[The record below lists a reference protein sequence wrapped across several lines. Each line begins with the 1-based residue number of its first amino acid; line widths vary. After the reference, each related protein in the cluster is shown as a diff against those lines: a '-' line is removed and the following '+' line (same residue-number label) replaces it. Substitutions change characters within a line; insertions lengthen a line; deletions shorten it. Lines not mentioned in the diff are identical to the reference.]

1 MVKKVL
7 KFGGTSVGTIERI
20 QHVAN
25 IVQKEHLAGNQ
36 VIVVVS
42 AMSGK
47 TNELI
52 SLSKKISE
60 DFKKREFDVLLSS
73 GEQVT
78 SALLAGALVKLKIN
92 AKSWLNWQIPILT
105 EGEHT
110 NARIINMGIKKIND
124 FLNNQ
129 KGVAIIPGFQGI
141 SKNGDITTI
150 GRGGSDATAVAVA
163 KIFNAESCEIYT
175 DVDGVFSTDPNKIPV
190 AKKIDKISYDE
201 MLELS
206 SLGAKVMQSSAVQ
219 TAMIYDIPLEV
230 RSTFTDRQGTKIF
243 DQENIDYTKSV
254 TGVAYSKDDAKI
266 TVIGVEDKPGVAA
279 NIFEPLSKAQI
290 NIDMV
295 IQNISLDQ
303 KTTDITFTIK
313 REDVSKTLNILK
325 NNKEI
330 DYKNI
335 THNDKVAKVSIVGA
349 GMVSTPGITYRMFRA
364 LSNEKINILA
374 ISTSEIKLS
383 VIIDE
388 DNTLNAIKKL
398 HTIFDLD

>member
-1 MVKKVL
+1 MIKKVL

-20 QHVAN
+20 QHVAS
-25 IVQKEHLAGNQ
+25 IIQKEHNAGNEL
-36 VIVVVS
+36 IVVVS

-52 SLSKKISE
+52 NLSKGISDE
-60 DFKKREFDVLLSS
+60 FDKREFDVLLSS

-78 SALLAGALVKLKIN
+78 CSLLAGALIKLDMK
-92 AKSWLNWQIPILT
+92 AKSLLNWQVPILT
-105 EGEHT
+105 EGEHL
-110 NARIINMGIKKIND
+110 NARIINMNVKKINNYLKD
-124 FLNNQ
+124 N
-129 KGVAIIPGFQGI
+129 GIVIIPGFQGI

-163 KIFNAESCEIYT
+163 KIFEADACEIYT

-219 TAMIYDIPLEV
+219 TAMMYDIPLEV
-230 RSTFTDRQGTKIF
+230 RSTFTNRQGTKIF

-266 TVIGVEDKPGVAA
+266 TVIEVEDKPGVAA

-295 IQNISLDQ
+295 IQNISSDQ

-313 REDVSKTLNILK
+313 RDDVVKTIDILK
-325 NNKEI
+325 NNKNI
-330 DYKNI
+330 NYKNI
-335 THNDKVAKVSIVGA
+335 LHNDKVAKVSIVGA

-364 LSNEKINILA
+364 LSDEKINILA

-388 DNTLNAIKKL
+388 DNTLSAIKKL

>member
-20 QHVAN
+20 QHVAD
-25 IVQKEHLAGNQ
+25 IIQKEHLAGNQ
-36 VIVVVS
+36 VIAVVS

-47 TNELI
+47 TNELD
-52 SLSKKISE
+52 SLSKKISQE
-60 DFKKREFDVLLSS
+60 FSRRELDVLLSS

-78 SALLAGALVKLKIN
+78 SALLAGALIKLKIN
-92 AKSWLNWQIPILT
+92 AKSWLSWQIPILT
-105 EGEHT
+105 EGEHL
-110 NARIINMGIKKIND
+110 NARIVNVNIKKIND
-124 FLNNQ
+124 FLLEK

-141 SKNGDITTI
+141 SKTGDITTI

-163 KIFNAESCEIYT
+163 KLFDADACEIYT
-175 DVDGVFSTDPNKIPV
+175 DVDGVYSTDPNKIPV

-206 SLGAKVMQSSAVQ
+206 SLGAKVMQPSAVQ
-219 TAMIYDIPLEV
+219 TAMMYDIPLEV
-230 RSTFTDRQGTKIF
+230 RSTFTDREGTKIF
-243 DQENIDYTKSV
+243 DQENIDYSKSV

-295 IQNISLDQ
+295 IQNISSDQ

-313 REDVSKTLNILK
+313 RDYVSKTLDILK
-325 NNKEI
+325 NNKDI
-330 DYKNI
+330 NYKNI
-335 THNDKVAKVSIVGA
+335 IHNDKVSKVSIVGA

-364 LSNEKINILA
+364 LSDEKINILA

>member
-20 QHVAN
+20 QHVAS
-25 IVQKEHLAGNQ
+25 IIQKEHSAGSQ
-36 VIVVVS
+36 IIAVVS

-52 SLSKKISE
+52 KLSKEISE
-60 DFKKREFDVLLSS
+60 EFDKREFDVLLSS
-73 GEQVT
+73 GEQVVC
-78 SALLAGALVKLKIN
+78 ALLAGALIN
-92 AKSWLNWQIPILT
+92 LEIKAKSWLNWQIPILT
-105 EGEHT
+105 EGEHS
-110 NARIINMGIKKIND
+110 NARIINMNVKKIED
-124 FLNNQ
+124 FLND
-129 KGVAIIPGFQGI
+129 KGIAIIPGFQGI
-141 SKNGDITTI
+141 SKKGDITTI

-163 KIFNAESCEIYT
+163 KIFKADSCEIYT

-190 AKKIDKISYDE
+190 AKKIEKISYDE

-206 SLGAKVMQSSAVQ
+206 SLGAKVMQPSAVQ
-219 TAMIYDIPLEV
+219 TAMMYDIPLEV

-243 DQENIDYTKSV
+243 DQENIDYGKSV

-290 NIDMV
+290 NVDMV
-295 IQNISLDQ
+295 IQNVSSDQ

-313 REDVSKTLNILK
+313 RDEVLKTIDILK
-325 NNKEI
+325 NNKDI

-335 THNDKVAKVSIVGA
+335 IHNDKVAKVSIVGA

-364 LSNEKINILA
+364 LSEEKINILA

>member
-25 IVQKEHLAGNQ
+25 IIKKEHSAGNQ
-36 VIVVVS
+36 VIAVVS
-42 AMSGK
+42 AMAGK

-52 SLSKKISE
+52 NLSRDISKE
-60 DFKKREFDVLLSS
+60 FNKREFDVLLSS

-78 SALLAGALVKLKIN
+78 SALLAGALIQLKIK

-105 EGEHT
+105 EGEHL
-110 NARIINMGIKKIND
+110 NARIINMNVKKIND
-124 FLNNQ
+124 FLND
-129 KGVAIIPGFQGI
+129 KGVAIIPGFQGV

-163 KIFNAESCEIYT
+163 KLLSADACEIYT

-190 AKKIDKISYDE
+190 AKKIDKISYNE

-219 TAMIYDIPLEV
+219 TAMMYNIPLEV

-266 TVIGVEDKPGVAA
+266 TITGVEDKPGVAA

-290 NIDMV
+290 NVDMV
-295 IQNISLDQ
+295 IQNISSDQ

-313 REDVSKTLNILK
+313 RDDVSKTLNILK
-325 NNKEI
+325 KNKDI

-335 THNDKVAKVSIVGA
+335 IHNDKVSKVSIVGA

-364 LSNEKINILA
+364 LSDEKINILA

-388 DNTLNAIKKL
+388 NNTLNAIKKL

>member
-7 KFGGTSVGTIERI
+7 KFGGTSVGTSERI
-20 QHVAN
+20 QHVAKIIKKEQSLGNN
-25 IVQKEHLAGNQ
+25 I
-36 VIVVVS
+36 IVVVS
-42 AMSGK
+42 AMAGK

-52 SLSKKISE
+52 KLSKEISE
-60 DFKKREFDVLLSS
+60 EFDKREMDVLLSS

-78 SALLAGALVKLKIN
+78 SALLSGALTEIEVK

-110 NARIINMGIKKIND
+110 NSRIINMNVENINE
-124 FLNNQ
+124 FLDNN
-129 KGVAIIPGFQGI
+129 GVAILPGFQGV

-150 GRGGSDATAVAVA
+150 GRGGSDASAVAIA
-163 KIFNAESCEIYT
+163 KIFNADSCEIYT

-190 AKKIDKISYDE
+190 AKKIEKISYDE

-219 TAMIYDIPLEV
+219 TAMMYDIPLEV
-230 RSTFTDRQGTKIF
+230 KSTFTKRKGTKIF
-243 DQENIDYTKSV
+243 SQENIDYTKSV

-266 TVIGVEDKPGVAA
+266 TIIGVEDRPGVAA

-295 IQNISLDQ
+295 IQNISSDQ
-303 KTTDITFTIK
+303 KTTDITFTVK
-313 REDVSKTLNILK
+313 RDDVSKTKQILK
-325 NNKEI
+325 DDSKINYREIIHNN
-330 DYKNI
+330 
-335 THNDKVAKVSIVGA
+335 KVAKVSIVGA
-349 GMVSTPGITYRMFRA
+349 GMVSTPGVTYRMFRA
-364 LSNEKINILA
+364 LSDENINILA

-383 VIIDE
+383 VIIEE
-388 DNTLNAIKKL
+388 DDTLKAVKKL

>member
-7 KFGGTSVGTIERI
+7 KFGGTSVGTVERI
-20 QHVAN
+20 QHVAK
-25 IVQKEHLAGNQ
+25 ITQKEHLEGNQ
-36 VIVVVS
+36 VIAVVS

-52 SLSKKISE
+52 SLSKKISSE
-60 DFKKREFDVLLSS
+60 FNKREFDVLLSS

-105 EGEHT
+105 EGEHS
-110 NARIINMGIKKIND
+110 NARIINMNVKKIND
-124 FLNNQ
+124 FLNDE
-129 KGVAIIPGFQGI
+129 KGVAVIPGFQGI
-141 SKNGDITTI
+141 SKTGDITTI

-163 KIFNAESCEIYT
+163 KLFEADVCEIYT

-219 TAMIYDIPLEV
+219 TAMMYDIPLEV
-230 RSTFTDRQGTKIF
+230 RSTFTDRQGTKIL
-243 DQENIDYTKSV
+243 DQENIDYTKSI

-266 TVIGVEDKPGVAA
+266 KIIDVEDKPGVAA

-290 NIDMV
+290 NVDMV
-295 IQNISLDQ
+295 IQNISSDQ

-313 REDVSKTLNILK
+313 RDDVSKTLDILK
-325 NNKEI
+325 NNKDINYE
-330 DYKNI
+330 NI
-335 THNDKVAKVSIVGA
+335 IHNDKVSKVSIVGA

-364 LSNEKINILA
+364 LSDEKINILA

-388 DNTLNAIKKL
+388 DNTLKAIKKL